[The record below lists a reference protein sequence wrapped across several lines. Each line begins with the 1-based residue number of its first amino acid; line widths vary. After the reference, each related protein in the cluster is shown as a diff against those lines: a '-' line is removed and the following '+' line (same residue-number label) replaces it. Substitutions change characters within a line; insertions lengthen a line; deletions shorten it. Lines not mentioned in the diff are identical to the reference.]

1 MGFEIV
7 RADRADRA
15 AVVATVVAAFA
26 ADPAFRY
33 FFPDDGTYPRHAEA
47 FAGYLFDKRVGLGA
61 VWVSE
66 AGRVAALWEP
76 PEVGD
81 TEHAVL
87 DLPAD
92 ARERLRSY
100 DEAVHAMLPSQ
111 PFWYLGI
118 LATHPDLAGR
128 GLGRR
133 LLAAGVTTAHAD
145 GVPAVLETVSPS
157 NVELYRREGWELLA
171 QIDHPLR
178 TWALIN
184 YPAAPR

>member
-1 MGFEIV
+1 VGFEIV

-33 FFPDDGTYPRHAEA
+33 FFPDDDSYPRQAEA
-47 FAGYLFDKRVGLGA
+47 FAGYLFDKRVGLGS
-61 VWVSE
+61 VWVGE
-66 AGRVAALWEP
+66 AGRVVSLWEP
-76 PEVGD
+76 PEVKE
-81 TEHAVL
+81 TAPAVL
-87 DLPAD
+87 DLPPD
-92 ARERLRSY
+92 VRDRLRGY
-100 DEAVHAMLPSQ
+100 DEAVHAMLPAR

-157 NVELYRREGWELLA
+157 NVELYQREGWKLMT
-171 QIDHPLR
+171 QIDHPVR

-184 YPAAPR
+184 YPAAQR